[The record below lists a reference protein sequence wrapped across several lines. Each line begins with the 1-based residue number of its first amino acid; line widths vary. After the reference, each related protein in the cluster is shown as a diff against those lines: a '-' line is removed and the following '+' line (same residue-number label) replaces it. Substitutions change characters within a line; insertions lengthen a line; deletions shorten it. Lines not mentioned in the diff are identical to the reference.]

1 MNELNNTSGYFLIVL
16 SIVLVI
22 FLITSIVAVI
32 KLISVL
38 NRMKRLAETAERIAD
53 SAEAVGEFFAKST
66 GPLALGRFLGTV
78 TGFIKRHKKG

>member
-1 MNELNNTSGYFLIVL
+1 
-16 SIVLVI
+16 
-22 FLITSIVAVI
+22 
-32 KLISVL
+32 
-38 NRMKRLAETAERIAD
+38 MKRLAETAERIAD